1 MSLMPAT
8 VWQIFNKKLIHIL
21 TQETE
26 IVKIDLKNSWNQIT
40 EILIILSGTIVRLPK
55 LAQKHIA
62 NVTGLLV
69 NIDTNLKWI
78 RQKFYQFFIN
88 DEIPKEFWKNSHF
101 QKLIVGFLLRCQNWL
116 RWYTPQKMHF
126 QELLIFIFTNTA
138 CLIVIVLTKCSLCCI

>member
-1 MSLMPAT
+1 MPAT

-62 NVTGLLV
+62 NVTGLLA
-69 NIDTNLKWI
+69 NIDTDLKWI

-116 RWYTPQKMHF
+116 RWNTPEKMYF
-126 QELLIFIFTNTA
+126 QEWFLYFQQYCPSNSY
-138 CLIVIVLTKCSLCCI
+138 CYH